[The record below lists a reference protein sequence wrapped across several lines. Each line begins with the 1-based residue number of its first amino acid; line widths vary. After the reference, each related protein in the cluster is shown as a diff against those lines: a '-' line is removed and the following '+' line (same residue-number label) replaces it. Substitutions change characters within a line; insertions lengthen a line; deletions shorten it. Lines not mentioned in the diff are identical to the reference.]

1 MQWPGYVCLTWWL
14 WITASLASAVSNV
27 FFRHQGALTPDIRW
41 LGLSLAPPNV
51 IHGIT
56 TLPSSILS
64 THPMGDCSHV
74 GLTQALSF
82 KSGTRVLVNPLVSFQ
97 HPQYMRWPSH
107 LLWYNILLATDSSL
121 FGIASETQFLYRPSV
136 HLGLVSR
143 IHIAFIQDGTKLAY
157 CPPDFSKYGT

>member
-14 WITASLASAVSNV
+14 RITASLASAGCI
-27 FFRHQGALTPDIRW
+27 FRHQGALTPDIRW
-41 LGLSLAPPNV
+41 LGLSLTPPNV

-64 THPMGDCSHV
+64 THSMGDCSHV

-82 KSGTRVLVNPLVSFQ
+82 KSGIRVLVVSFQ
-97 HPQYMRWPSH
+97 HSQYMWWPSH

-121 FGIASETQFLYRPSV
+121 FGIASETQYLYRPSV
-136 HLGLVSR
+136 HLGLV

-157 CPPDFSKYGT
+157 CPPDFSKYGI